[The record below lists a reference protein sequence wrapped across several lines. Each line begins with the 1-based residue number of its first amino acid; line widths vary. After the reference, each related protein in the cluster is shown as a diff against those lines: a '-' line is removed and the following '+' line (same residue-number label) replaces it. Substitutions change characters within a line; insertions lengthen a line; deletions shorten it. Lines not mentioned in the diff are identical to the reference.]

1 MNARALAK
9 AVDEVAPIAGTL
21 LGELAQK
28 TRDKIGITR
37 ASYGEGEQI
46 AFDLLAKAG
55 RDLGFEVSR
64 DHAANLVI
72 KRPGTASDGIGVLS
86 GSHLDSVPFGGNYDG
101 AAGVVAA
108 LLSLAAFDR
117 AGMETTHDVSAIGFR
132 GEESAWFSIHHIGS
146 RAALGLLPLDEI
158 QTARRFDSK
167 RTLAEHMA
175 ETGCDLELLKRRH
188 ASMPAE
194 RVKAYVELHI
204 EQGPVLEHRAVPVGI
219 VTGIR
224 GNARIRK
231 ARCIGEY
238 AHAGAV
244 PRDMRRD
251 AVMAMAEFVHG
262 ADEEWARL
270 ESAGRDLVLTFGK
283 LHTDTALHGHNKVPG
298 TVDFVVDA
306 RSYEVETLDG
316 IERFLKAKS
325 AEIASRRGVTFEMSP
340 VSRTAPAAMDPSIR
354 AVMKDATSEL
364 KLHVMEVAS
373 GGGHDAGDFSNAGVP
388 SGMVFVRNPHG
399 SHNPD
404 EDMTLEDFTQGLKL
418 LAFTLARLAS

>member
-1 MNARALAK
+1 LS
-9 AVDEVAPIAGTL
+9 
-21 LGELAQK
+21 K
-28 TRDKIGITR
+28 T
-37 ASYGEGEQI
+37 AS
-46 AFDLLAKAG
+46 
-55 RDLGFEVSR
+55 DLGFSVSS

-72 KRPGTASDGIGVLS
+72 RRPGINPDGIGVLS
-86 GSHLDSVPFGGNYDG
+86 GSHLDSVPCGGNFDG

-117 AGMETTHDVSAIGFR
+117 VGLKTKHNVSAIGFR

-146 RAALGLLPLDEI
+146 RAALGLLPAAEI
-158 QTARRFDSK
+158 ETARRFDTQ

-175 ETGCDLELLKRRH
+175 ETGCDLQLLKRGH
-188 ASMPAE
+188 ASMPAK

-204 EQGPVLEHRAVPVGI
+204 EQGPVLVHREVPVGI

-238 AHAGAV
+238 AHSGAV

-251 AVMAMAEFVHG
+251 AVMAMADFVHA

-270 ESAGRDLVLTFGK
+270 ESEGRDLVLTFGK
-283 LHTDTALHGHNKVPG
+283 LHTDITLHGHNKVPG

-306 RSYEVETLDG
+306 RSHERETLDG
-316 IERFLKAKS
+316 IETFLKRTA
-325 AEIASRRGVTFEMSP
+325 AEIESRRGVQFQMSP
-340 VSRTAPAAMDPSIR
+340 VSRTAPAVMEKSIR
-354 AVMKDATSEL
+354 DLMRQDAQAL
-364 KLHVMEVAS
+364 KLHVMDIPS
-373 GGGHDAGDFSNAGVP
+373 GGGHDAGDFANAGVP

-404 EDMTLEDFTQGLKL
+404 EAMTMEDFTQGLKL
-418 LAFTLARLAS
+418 LASTLARLAS

>member
-9 AVDEVAPIAGTL
+9 AVDEVAPIAATL

-46 AFDLLAKAG
+46 AYDLLAKAG

-64 DHAANLVI
+64 DHAANLIV
-72 KRPGTASDGIGVLS
+72 KRRGTASDGIGVLS
-86 GSHLDSVPFGGNYDG
+86 GSHLDSVPSGGNYDG

-117 AGMETTHDVSAIGFR
+117 AGVKTNHDVSAIGFR

-146 RAALGLLPLDEI
+146 RAALGLLPAQEI
-158 QTARRFDSK
+158 ETARRFDSK

-175 ETGCDLELLKRRH
+175 ETGCDLDLLRRRH
-188 ASMPAE
+188 ASMAAE

-238 AHAGAV
+238 AHSGAV

-251 AVMAMAEFVHG
+251 AVMAMAEFVHE

-306 RSYEVETLDG
+306 RSHEVETLDG
-316 IERFLKAKS
+316 IERFLKAK
-325 AEIASRRGVTFEMSP
+325 AADIASRRGVTFEMSP
-340 VSRTAPAAMDPSIR
+340 VSRTAPAAMAPSIR
-354 AVMKDATSEL
+354 ALMKDGANEL
-364 KLHVMEVAS
+364 KLPVMEIAS

-404 EDMTLEDFTQGLKL
+404 EDMTLEDFTLGLKL

>member
-1 MNARALAK
+1 MNADALAK
-9 AVDEVAPIAGTL
+9 AIDEVVPIGAAL
-21 LGELAQK
+21 FDELAAR
-28 TRDKIGITR
+28 TRDRIGITR
-37 ASYGEGEQI
+37 ASYGAGEQV
-46 AFDLLAKAG
+46 AFDLLAKVG
-55 RDLGFEVSR
+55 RDLGLDVSR
-64 DHAANLVI
+64 DHAANLI
-72 KRPGTASDGIGVLS
+72 IRRRGTEPDGIGVLS
-86 GSHLDSVPFGGNYDG
+86 GSHLDSVPSGGNFDG

-117 AGMETTHDVSAIGFR
+117 AGFKTKHDLSAVGFR

-146 RAALGLLPLDEI
+146 LAALGLLPPREI
-158 QTARRFDSK
+158 ETARRFDSQ

-175 ETGCDLELLKRRH
+175 ETGCDLDLLRRGH
-188 ASMPAE
+188 ASMPAA

-204 EQGPVLEHRAVPVGI
+204 EQGPVLVHREVPVGI

-238 AHAGAV
+238 AHSGAV

-251 AVMAMAEFVHG
+251 AVMAMAEFVHA

-270 ESAGRDLVLTFGK
+270 EAEGRDLVLTFGK

-306 RSYEVETLDG
+306 RSHEQDTLDRV
-316 IERFLKAKS
+316 EAFLKNK
-325 AEIASRRGVTFEMSP
+325 ASDIETRRRVQFQMSP
-340 VSRTAPAAMDPSIR
+340 VSRTAPAVMDKSIR
-354 AVMKDATSEL
+354 ELMRRDAGAL
-364 KLHVMEVAS
+364 KLQVMDIAS
-373 GGGHDAGDFSNAGVP
+373 GGGHDAGDFANAGVP
-388 SGMVFVRNPHG
+388 SGMVFVRNPNG

-404 EDMTLEDFTQGLKL
+404 EAMTLEDFTQGVKL
-418 LAFTLARLAS
+418 LAATLARLAS

>member
-1 MNARALAK
+1 MNASALTK
-9 AVDEVAPIAGTL
+9 AVDEVAPIAATL
-21 LGELAQK
+21 LGELAEK

-46 AFDLLAKAG
+46 AFNLLAKAG

-64 DHAANLVI
+64 DHAANLII
-72 KRPGTASDGIGVLS
+72 KRQGTNADGIGVLS
-86 GSHLDSVPFGGNYDG
+86 GSHLDSVPSGGNYDG

-117 AGMETTHDVSAIGFR
+117 AGLRTKHNVSAIGFR
-132 GEESAWFSIHHIGS
+132 GEESAWFSINHIGS
-146 RAALGLLPLDEI
+146 RAALGLLPPEEI

-175 ETGCDLELLKRRH
+175 ETGCDLDLLKRRH

-194 RVKAYVELHI
+194 RVKSYVELHI
-204 EQGPVLEHRAVPVGI
+204 EQGPVLEHGAVPVGI

-224 GNARIRK
+224 GNARIRQ
-231 ARCIGEY
+231 ARCVGEY
-238 AHAGAV
+238 AHSGAV

-251 AVMAMAEFVHG
+251 AVMAMAELVHA

-270 ESAGRDLVLTFGK
+270 ESIGRDLVLTFGK

-306 RSYEVETLDG
+306 RSHEVETLDG
-316 IERFLKAKS
+316 IEHFLKTKA
-325 AEIASRRGVTFEMSP
+325 AEIASRRGVAFEMSP
-340 VSRTAPAAMDPSIR
+340 VSRTAPSAMDPAIR
-354 AVMKDATSEL
+354 VLMKDGASEL
-364 KLHVMEVAS
+364 KLHVMEIAS

>member
-1 MNARALAK
+1 MTVGALAK
-9 AVDEVAPIAGTL
+9 AVDDVVSIGAAL
-21 LGELAQK
+21 FDELAAR
-28 TRDKIGITR
+28 TRDTIGITR

-46 AFDLLAKAG
+46 AFDLLSKAG

-64 DHAANLVI
+64 DHAANLMI
-72 KRPGTASDGIGVLS
+72 KRRGTEPDGIGVLS
-86 GSHLDSVPFGGNYDG
+86 GSHLDSVPSGGNFDG

-117 AGMETTHDVSAIGFR
+117 AGMKTRHDVSAIGFR

-146 RAALGLLPLDEI
+146 RAALGLLPFEEI
-158 QTARRFDSK
+158 ETARRFDSQ

-175 ETGCDLELLKRRH
+175 DTGCDLDLLQRRH

-204 EQGPVLEHRAVPVGI
+204 EQGPVLVHREVPVGI

-238 AHAGAV
+238 AHSGAV

-251 AVMAMAEFVHG
+251 AVMAMAEFVHA

-270 ESAGRDLVLTFGK
+270 ESQGRDLVLTFGK

-306 RSYEVETLDG
+306 RSHEHHTLDAM
-316 IERFLKAKS
+316 EAFLKSKA
-325 AEIASRRGVTFEMSP
+325 AEIGSRRGVQFEMSP
-340 VSRTAPAAMDPSIR
+340 VSRTAPAVMDDSILALMR
-354 AVMKDATSEL
+354 QDADAL
-364 KLHVMEVAS
+364 KLRVMDIAS
-373 GGGHDAGDFSNAGVP
+373 GGGHDAGDFANAGVP
-388 SGMVFVRNPHG
+388 SGMVFVRNPNG

-404 EDMTLEDFTQGLKL
+404 EAMTLEDFAQALKL
-418 LAFTLARLAS
+418 LTSTLARLAS